1 MSDSGKSNSGTSNST
16 ALAVNAVHLWR
27 GEHHLLRGVSFTL
40 RAGELLQVNGAN
52 GSGKTSLLR
61 VVAGLLPAES
71 GEIQWNGCAIQDF
84 REQYAA
90 ELAYL
95 GHANALKLDLTAL
108 ENLHFG
114 AALRGVIDEQTCLE
128 VLKTLRIPQCAEL
141 PAKALSAGQKRRVA
155 LARVLL
161 SRSTLWIL
169 DEPITNLD
177 TSGIEMVESLMA
189 EHLSRNG
196 MILTAAHQPLLAAH
210 AGTRTLSL
218 H

>member
-1 MSDSGKSNSGTSNST
+1 MSDSGISNSGTSNN
-16 ALAVNAVHLWR
+16 AVLAVSAVHLWR
-27 GEHHLLRGVSFTL
+27 GEHHLLRGVSFEL

-71 GEIQWNGCAIQDF
+71 GEIEWRGRAIHSATED
-84 REQYAA
+84 YAI

-95 GHANALKLDLTAL
+95 GHANALKMDLTAL
-108 ENLHFG
+108 ENLQFS
-114 AALRGVIDEQTCLE
+114 AALHGLVGEKDCLE
-128 VLKTLRIPQCAEL
+128 VLTHLRIPQCASL
-141 PAKALSAGQKRRVA
+141 PVKALSAGQKRRVA
-155 LARVLL
+155 LARVLM
-161 SRSTLWIL
+161 SRATLWIL

-177 TSGIEMVESLMA
+177 ASGIELVESLMA
-189 EHLSRNG
+189 AHLSLGG

-210 AGTRTLSL
+210 AGTRYLSL